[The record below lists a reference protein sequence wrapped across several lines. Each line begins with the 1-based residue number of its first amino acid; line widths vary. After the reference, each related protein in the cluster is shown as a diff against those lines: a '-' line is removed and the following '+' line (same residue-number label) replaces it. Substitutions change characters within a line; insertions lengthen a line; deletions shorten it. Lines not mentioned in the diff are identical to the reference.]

1 MSNTTEKKSVWERTP
16 DARYR
21 EDAKFRQLVDTMEA
35 HMHAADFTPT
45 EMREAALLAAINYES
60 RRVRHLHGYT
70 MSAETANRCY
80 GTIDELYRAIQT
92 DEPFN
97 HQC

>member
-1 MSNTTEKKSVWERTP
+1 MNAEEKSIWGRTP

-21 EDAKFRQLVDTMEA
+21 GDPKFRQLVDMMEA
-35 HMHAADFTPT
+35 HMHSADFTPT
-45 EMREAALLAAINYES
+45 EMREAAILAAINYES

-70 MSAETANRCY
+70 MSDETAKRCY
-80 GTIDELYRAIQT
+80 RMIEELYRAIQT

-97 HQC
+97 RF